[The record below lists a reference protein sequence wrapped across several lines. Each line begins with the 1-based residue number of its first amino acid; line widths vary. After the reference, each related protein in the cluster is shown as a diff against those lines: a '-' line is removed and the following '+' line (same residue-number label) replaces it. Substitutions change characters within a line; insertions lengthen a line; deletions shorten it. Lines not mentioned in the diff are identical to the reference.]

1 LPKLTEE
8 GVEGRE
14 LLLDVTL
21 GNDTKVERVVQEVV
35 VEGEV
40 TAEWVS

>member
-35 VEGEV
+35 V
-40 TAEWVS
+40 